1 MNMAFELPF
10 HKCILVSIW
19 KCKYYKWPYCGPPLS
34 TTETL
39 DSNNYAVMK
48 LLNQRWLLIKLKSS
62 LRICS
67 TCRKHFPILSS
78 FMTHHRVCNYSNT
91 TGATSGAD
99 TAYNSGVHL
108 QFSGVR
114 VAQIL
119 VSCVIFCRSLFVLL
133 SFFFWPSYCSSFWL
147 PLLVS
152 SNSSLSIYKYISA
165 TIININISNSTVN
178 FPPKSYNC
186 IYSSFKN

>member
-91 TGATSGAD
+91 TGATSGKGSTYPFGAHEF
-99 TAYNSGVHL
+99 THS
-108 QFSGVR
+108 FSVVR
-114 VAQIL
+114 VA
-119 VSCVIFCRSLFVLL
+119 R
-133 SFFFWPSYCSSFWL
+133 L
-147 PLLVS
+147 PLWYLQTLLYNIFLISMYILDDIS
-152 SNSSLSIYKYISA
+152 STISS
-165 TIININISNSTVN
+165 
-178 FPPKSYNC
+178 
-186 IYSSFKN
+186 